1 MSAIVLSSTSDLFRH
16 QVSARDFQLTV
27 DEPSDLGG
35 TNTGP
40 TPTEL
45 VFSGLGA
52 CKAITMKMYAQRK
65 GWPLA
70 AVDAEIET
78 EQIDKRYKITVWLQ
92 LTGELSREQREK
104 LLAIADKCPVHKLL
118 APGADIQTILK

>member
-1 MSAIVLSSTSDLFRH
+1 MSAITLSSTSDLFRH

-52 CKAITMKMYAQRK
+52 CKAITMQMYAQRK
-65 GWPLA
+65 GLPLV

-78 EQIDKRYKITVWLQ
+78 EQIDNRYKITVWMK

-104 LLAIADKCPVHKLL
+104 LLTIADKCPVHQLL

>member
-1 MSAIVLSSTSDLFRH
+1 MSAIILSSTSDSFRH
-16 QVSARDFQLTV
+16 RLNVRDFQLMV

-52 CKAITMKMYAQRK
+52 CKAITMKIYAQRK
-65 GWPLA
+65 GWPLV

-78 EQIDKRYKITVWLQ
+78 EQIDNRYKITVWLK
-92 LTGELSREQREK
+92 LTGELSPEQREK
-104 LLAIADKCPVHKLL
+104 LLTIADKCPVHKLL

>member
-65 GWPLA
+65 RWPLA